1 MQIRK
6 TVKQLDLFFSV
17 QEDKEICVNKNLRNK
32 NNILQSFLINTYKI
46 NMKQTNKKKIEKI
59 NKISNKIS
67 KFLFHACEFCNYD

>member
-46 NMKQTNKKKIEKI
+46 NMKQTNKKK
-59 NKISNKIS
+59 
-67 KFLFHACEFCNYD
+67 